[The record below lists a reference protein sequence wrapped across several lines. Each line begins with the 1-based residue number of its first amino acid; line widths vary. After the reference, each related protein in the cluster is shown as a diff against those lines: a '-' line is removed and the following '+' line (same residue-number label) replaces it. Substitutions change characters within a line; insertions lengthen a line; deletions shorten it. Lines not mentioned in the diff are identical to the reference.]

1 MCVFLLLLLLRLINF
16 EIICSLLIYS
26 CSCDY
31 ILIIWYPIHIAKNDL
46 TFNITEN
53 LPQNIMEDEESRTA
67 GETLQGIDSLINML
81 LIYHFYI
88 SSG

>member
-1 MCVFLLLLLLRLINF
+1 M
-16 EIICSLLIYS
+16 
-26 CSCDY
+26 
-31 ILIIWYPIHIAKNDL
+31 IWYPIHIAKNDL

-53 LPQNIMEDEESRTA
+53 LPQNIMEDEDSRTA
-67 GETLQGIDSLINML
+67 GETLQGIIASLMCMS

>member
-1 MCVFLLLLLLRLINF
+1 MYFLLLLLLRLINF

-26 CSCDY
+26 CSSDY
-31 ILIIWYPIHIAKNDL
+31 FILIPIHIAKNDL

-67 GETLQGIDSLINML
+67 GETLQGIDSLINMS

-88 SSG
+88 SSR

>member
-1 MCVFLLLLLLRLINF
+1 MYFLLLLLLRLINF

-31 ILIIWYPIHIAKNDL
+31 FILIIWYPIHIAKNDL

-67 GETLQGIDSLINML
+67 GETLQGIDSLIDMS

-88 SSG
+88 SSR

>member
-1 MCVFLLLLLLRLINF
+1 MISFRPIVLFM
-16 EIICSLLIYS
+16 YS
-26 CSCDY
+26 VVDY
-31 ILIIWYPIHIAKNDL
+31 FILIICYPIHIAKNDL

-67 GETLQGIDSLINML
+67 GETLQGIDSLMS